1 MKGSAMQV
9 IFECNDTRLG
19 EAEFSVMPRPGDIV
33 GLCLVPGFHRM
44 SDGSLAPIGDAL
56 FKVEAMSFQ
65 AFNSIRVEE
74 WMTTLW
80 TRGKDAFA
88 ILEVSAVDEQTQAYI
103 ERVKAQESKE

>member
-1 MKGSAMQV
+1 MHVQ
-9 IFECNDTRLG
+9 FEHNDTPLG
-19 EAEFSVMPRPGDIV
+19 EAEFSVLPRPGDTV

-56 FKVEAMSFQ
+56 FKVEAVSFQ
-65 AFNSIRVEE
+65 AFNSSRVEQ

-88 ILEVSAVDEQTQAYI
+88 ILEVSAADEETQAYI
-103 ERVKAQESKE
+103 DRVKAQEAEP